1 MADVTLRFDQR
12 RLATFVA
19 VLALLVQQG
28 LLPILHFAVG
38 AQLSDRMHVAAA
50 GHHVHQSGNGEGN
63 APGDTNQGP
72 CHFCRI
78 LGAALPPPPV
88 AEFLRLA
95 PTPIA
100 FALFVA
106 QIPPDSW
113 SSRAHGARAP
123 PASSDRK
130 PKIAIA

>member
-1 MADVTLRFDQR
+1 MADVMLRFDER

-19 VLALLVQQG
+19 VVALLVQQG
-28 LLPILHFAVG
+28 LLPVLHFALG

-50 GHHVHQSGNGEGN
+50 GHHAHQSGNGESN

-78 LGAALPPPPV
+78 LGATLPPPPV

-100 FALFVA
+100 FAHSAA
-106 QIPPDSW
+106 QIPPVGW
-113 SSRAHGARAP
+113 TSRVAREG
-123 PASSDRK
+123 
-130 PKIAIA
+130 